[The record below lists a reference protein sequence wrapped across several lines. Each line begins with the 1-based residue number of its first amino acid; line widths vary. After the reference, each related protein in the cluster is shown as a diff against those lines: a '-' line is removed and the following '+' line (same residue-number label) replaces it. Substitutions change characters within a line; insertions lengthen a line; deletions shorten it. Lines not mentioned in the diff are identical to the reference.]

1 MILLILVILLCILF
15 LLFNNY
21 DHFNNN
27 LKIISKNYD
36 HYIKNDI
43 EVEVDLLTKNNYNFH
58 IVYFINCIVNPNY
71 FDWLINQI
79 NIVNNFNKKIF
90 IIATIEEKNEDL
102 FKKKTLELYPD
113 VIIECYY
120 ENEFEYRGILKVWE
134 LGQKYNSRNDII
146 LYLHSKGVTHYT
158 NYSFNS
164 NDNYNIILKDKNK
177 IEEIFSIFP
186 KVDKIGYS
194 SSSYGSIWYN
204 FWFVRSSYIFNI
216 EKPVKTN
223 RRHYYEEWLG
233 KIVDNDDEKNP
244 IEERTNYNYRNTLD
258 SCYGFYTDK
267 NNIGNIGSYYDA
279 DNQIF
284 I

>member
-1 MILLILVILLCILF
+1 MMLLYLLILLLIF
-15 LLFNNY
+15 LLSNNY

-36 HYIKNDI
+36 HYIKIDTQ
-43 EVEVDLLTKNNYNFH
+43 VDLLTKNEYNFY

-90 IIATIEEKNEDL
+90 IIATIGEKDEDL

-146 LYLHSKGVTHYT
+146 LYLHSKGVTHHT

-186 KVDKIGYS
+186 KVDKIGYYS
-194 SSSYGSIWYN
+194 SSHGFIWYN

-216 EKPVKTN
+216 EKPIKTN
-223 RRHYYEEWLG
+223 RRHYYEDWLG
-233 KIVDNDDEKNP
+233 RIVDNDDEKNP
-244 IEERTNYNYRNTLD
+244 IEERINYNYRNTLE
-258 SCYGFYTDK
+258 SCYSFYTDK
-267 NNIGNIGSYYDA
+267 NNIGNIGSYYDP
-279 DNQIF
+279 NNNRF
-284 I
+284 S